1 MDEFR
6 HQYYESVCE
15 AVRLDYV
22 QYGSQVNKPSL
33 LVRFNPHVMKGE
45 TEVSFED
52 RVKFLAQYLRN
63 LLKRILEEESVGK
76 EIPPFMTIQYMFY
89 GTGSEQKKLL
99 ETHASNTILFKPDID
114 DFPDLIPLDQDII
127 DFSLLDICSKEV
139 DREATEAALESA
151 RRTSSNT
158 QCSALSNYNSK
169 KEHRCSA
176 PSCATSDLCWRH
188 NKRVKDGYPVH
199 RVTE

>member
-1 MDEFR
+1 M
-6 HQYYESVCE
+6 
-15 AVRLDYV
+15 DYV

-114 DFPDLIPLDQDII
+114 DFSDLIPLDQDIF

-139 DREATEAALESA
+139 DREATKAALESA
-151 RRTSSNT
+151 RRTSSRP

-176 PSCATSDLCWRH
+176 PSCATSDLCSRH

-199 RVTE
+199 RVT